1 MSPLRSEEK
10 RALLEMARQSI
21 SRIVEEQREMPVSS
35 PEGELAR
42 PSGAFVTLRLRGRLR
57 GCIGKMESEEPLADV
72 VSHCA
77 AAAATED
84 PRFSPLQRDE
94 LRELEIEISVLSP
107 LEIARPEQVEP
118 GKHGLL
124 ISRGYLRGVLLPQV
138 ATEHRWTRERFLE
151 ETCIKGGLGPEA
163 WKDAETSIEIFT
175 AEIFSESEFRE
186 SKSANRNP
194 DSALPHH
201 STSQ

>member
-21 SRIVEEQREMPVSS
+21 SRIVEEKKELPVSS

-57 GCIGKMESEEPLADV
+57 GCIGRMESDEPLAEV

-84 PRFSPLQRDE
+84 PRFAPMQRDE
-94 LRELEIEISVLSP
+94 QRELGIEISVVSP
-107 LEIARPEQVEP
+107 LER
-118 GKHGLL
+118 
-124 ISRGYLRGVLLPQV
+124 S
-138 ATEHRWTRERFLE
+138 E
-151 ETCIKGGLGPEA
+151 EG
-163 WKDAETSIEIFT
+163 
-175 AEIFSESEFRE
+175 RV
-186 SKSANRNP
+186 
-194 DSALPHH
+194 
-201 STSQ
+201 